1 MNNCEATKMTAPHP
15 SIHAKILAAAVEQF
29 AADGFEGANMDAIA
43 RRAGVAKPTI
53 YNHFKDKSALY
64 LASIEYM
71 LGRNRATI
79 ASPSFASLPA
89 GKGILKVALEL
100 TWLFGRD
107 DDMLMFCKM
116 CIAGNERFQTA
127 ADVFLRNG
135 PWRGTDEIASLL
147 RVWHERGEL
156 RIDRPSFAARQ
167 LSELCKTDIFDARLF
182 GGPAMATEEECRFTA
197 SEAARTF
204 LARYARHERRML

>member
-1 MNNCEATKMTAPHP
+1 MINYKASEMTAPRL
-15 SIHAKILAAAVEQF
+15 SIHEKILDAAVEQF
-29 AADGFEGANMDAIA
+29 AADGFEGTNMDVIA
-43 RRAGVAKPTI
+43 LHARVAKPTI
-53 YNHFKDKSALY
+53 YNHFKDKAALY

-71 LGRNRATI
+71 LSRNRATI
-79 ASPSFASLPA
+79 ASPSFARLPA
-89 GKGILKVALEL
+89 EGGLLKVALEL

-116 CIAGNERFQTA
+116 CIAGNDRFQTA
-127 ADVFLRNG
+127 TDTFLRNG

-156 RIDRPSFAARQ
+156 QIERPSFAARQ

-182 GGPAMATEEECRFTA
+182 GGPAHATEEECRFTA
-197 SEAARTF
+197 EQAVKTF
-204 LARYARHERRML
+204 LARYGVD